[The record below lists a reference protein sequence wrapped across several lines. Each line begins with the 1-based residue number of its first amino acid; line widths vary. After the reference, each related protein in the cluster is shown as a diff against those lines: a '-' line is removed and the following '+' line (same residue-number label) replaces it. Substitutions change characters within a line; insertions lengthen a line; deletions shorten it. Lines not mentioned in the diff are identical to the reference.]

1 MKEQDIIAAVKDMV
15 RKFDSV
21 FVMGTVGRDSRPHVR
36 YMAGVVMDEPFTLYM
51 QTFYDTRKVD
61 DLIANPHVSLLMAK
75 PDWTQWV
82 TIMGRAAMEINSQK
96 KREIFDRIPISGAY
110 FNGPDD
116 PNYGVIVMAVDKL
129 ELWTGQRQREPFV
142 ARL

>member
-1 MKEQDIIAAVKDMV
+1 
-15 RKFDSV
+15 
-21 FVMGTVGRDSRPHVR
+21 
-36 YMAGVVMDEPFTLYM
+36 MAGVAMDDPFSLYM

-82 TIMGRAAMEINSQK
+82 TILGTAKIETNPEK
-96 KREIFDRIPISGAY
+96 KREIFNRIPISGAY

-116 PNYGVIVMAVDKL
+116 PNYGVIVMMATKL
-129 ELWTGQRQREPFV
+129 ELWIGQRQRDPFV
-142 ARL
+142 AKL

>member
-1 MKEQDIIAAVKDMV
+1 MKEQEIIASVKDMV

-21 FVMGTVGRDSRPHVR
+21 FVMGTVGHDFRPHVR
-36 YMAGVVMDEPFTLYM
+36 YMAGVAFEEPFTLYM

-61 DLIANPHVSLLMAK
+61 DLIANPHISLLLAK

-82 TIMGRAAMEINSQK
+82 TLLGHAVMVTNSDK

-116 PNYGVIVMAVDKL
+116 PNYGVIAMTATKL
-129 ELWTGQRQREPFV
+129 ELWLGQRQREPFV

>member
-21 FVMGTVGRDSRPHVR
+21 FVMGTVSRDSRPHVR
-36 YMAGVVMDEPFTLYM
+36 YMAGVTFEEPFTLYM

-61 DLIANPHVSLLMAK
+61 DLIANPNVSLLLAK

-82 TIMGRAAMEINSQK
+82 TILGNAAMEINSRK
-96 KREIFDRIPISGAY
+96 KREIFETVASLVQIP
-110 FNGPDD
+110 
-116 PNYGVIVMAVDKL
+116 
-129 ELWTGQRQREPFV
+129 
-142 ARL
+142 